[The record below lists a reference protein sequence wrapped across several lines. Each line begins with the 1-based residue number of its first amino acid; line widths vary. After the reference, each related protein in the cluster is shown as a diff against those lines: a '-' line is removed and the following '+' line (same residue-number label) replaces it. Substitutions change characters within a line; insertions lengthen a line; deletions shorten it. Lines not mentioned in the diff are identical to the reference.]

1 MRSGNQKIHGY
12 YEMDSLTPK
21 GASRIDKLADNI
33 SAKITTLQKL
43 RNAIV
48 NQSHPELKDTTSFQ
62 RELANFDVLVKEV
75 NNISV

>member
-12 YEMDSLTPK
+12 YEMGSITPK

-33 SAKITTLQKL
+33 SAKIVTLQKL

-48 NQSHPELKDTTSFQ
+48 NQAHP
-62 RELANFDVLVKEV
+62 
-75 NNISV
+75 